1 MSRYSKAEG
10 RELTRRLA
18 KTRAKGGIPHEVVR
32 REMIADMERDL
43 RRMVHAYS
51 GAPRQAKQ
59 LLEALV
65 VAREAG
71 VHACDDIERELAERM
86 KKRAA

>member
-1 MSRYSKAEG
+1 
-10 RELTRRLA
+10 
-18 KTRAKGGIPHEVVR
+18 
-32 REMIADMERDL
+32 MIADIERDL
-43 RRMVHAYS
+43 RRMVHVYT

-71 VHACDDIERELAERM
+71 VRACDDIERELAERM
-86 KKRAA
+86 KRKRAA